1 MDLMETYRLKY
12 DFGEYTSA
20 VDSLL
25 NRILTNSTSYFAKQ
39 LKNNEIKNVTSEYLT
54 MFDCICYTEEY
65 LYASKNNPNFYNI
78 LHSISDVNIISVLPQ
93 NRRGIYGQT
102 FPDIHAILI
111 NPELSGSKTLTPA
124 EITRLYTAHE
134 LGHCINENW
143 MQSVLNHINEQ
154 IRLGNIRNREDAQ
167 LFYDGFSLLD
177 EATTQDR
184 AEDFAYTFAG
194 KTRPPMGYRSNPLLF
209 DGTPYKT
216 NFDFYGELQ
225 IPATMFGRTLRGIGN
240 INDDGMALSTLSQR
254 ALKSS
259 FVEEILQ
266 EYNRDGQLQNLY
278 PEIKNM
284 GIIKNA
290 SYASFGEY
298 PDQEALSNSKSA
310 LIGFSRLANSLRD
323 YREPFSPRNI
333 NR

>member
-1 MDLMETYRLKY
+1 MDLMETYTLKY
-12 DFGEYTSA
+12 DFEEYTSA
-20 VDSLL
+20 VDTLL

-39 LKNNEIKNVTSEYLT
+39 LKNNEIKNVTSEYLS
-54 MFDCICYTEEY
+54 MLDCISHTEEY
-65 LYASKNNPNFYNI
+65 LYANRNNPNFYNI
-78 LHSISDVNIISVLPQ
+78 LHSISEISIISVLPQ

-102 FPDIHAILI
+102 LHDIHAILI
-111 NPELSGSKTLTPA
+111 NPELSGNRTLTPA
-124 EITRLYTAHE
+124 ERTRLYTVHE
-134 LGHCINENW
+134 LGHYINESW
-143 MQSVLNHINEQ
+143 MQSVLKHINEQ
-154 IRLGNIRNREDAQ
+154 VRLGNIRTKEDAQ

-177 EATTQDR
+177 EATTQNR

-194 KTRPPMGYRSNPLLF
+194 KTRPPMGYQSNPLLF

-225 IPATMFGRTLRGIGN
+225 IPATMFGRTLRGIGS
-240 INDDGMALSTLSQR
+240 INDDSMALAALSQR

-259 FVEEILQ
+259 FAEEILE
-266 EYNRDGQLQNLY
+266 EYTKDGQLQNLY

-290 SYASFGEY
+290 SYATFGANSNHEV
-298 PDQEALSNSKSA
+298 LSNSKSA
-310 LIGFSRLANSLRD
+310 LIGLSKLTNSLRD

>member
-1 MDLMETYRLKY
+1 MDLIETYTLKY

-39 LKNNEIKNVTSEYLT
+39 LKNNEIKNVTSEYSAMLD
-54 MFDCICYTEEY
+54 FISHIEEY
-65 LYASKNNPNFYNI
+65 LYANRNNPNFYNI
-78 LHSISDVNIISVLPQ
+78 LHSISEINIISVLPQ

-102 FPDIHAILI
+102 LRDIHAILI

-124 EITRLYTAHE
+124 ERTRLYTAHE
-134 LGHCINENW
+134 LGHYINESW

-154 IRLGNIRNREDAQ
+154 VRLGKIRTKEDAQ

-177 EATTQDR
+177 EATTQNR
-184 AEDFAYTFAG
+184 AEDFAYTFVG

-225 IPATMFGRTLRGIGN
+225 IPATMFGRTLRGIGS
-240 INDDGMALSTLSQR
+240 INDDGIALNTLSQR

-266 EYNRDGQLQNLY
+266 EYTRDGQLQNLY

-310 LIGFSRLANSLRD
+310 LIGLSKLTNSLRD